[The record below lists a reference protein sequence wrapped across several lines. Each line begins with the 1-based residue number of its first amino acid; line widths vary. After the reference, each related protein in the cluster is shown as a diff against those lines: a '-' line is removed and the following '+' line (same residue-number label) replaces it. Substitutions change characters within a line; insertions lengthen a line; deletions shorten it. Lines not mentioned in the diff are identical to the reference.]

1 MFYQELKLFY
11 KLYQNYLSASN
22 LFNVEALK
30 EIYSKD
36 TKEGESSIELN
47 DLINKHFLF
56 TNKDKLNDLKAKFTE
71 LYDIHNFMFIN
82 RWGVYECKVCKESF
96 QSESQFNFHEQTE
109 NHLENTKKV
118 SQMGNSF
125 SFEMKFKTDLEFMD
139 VVKKYK
145 VFRPV
150 IFLSIMEHNSNALVW
165 RDTGAKII
173 YIGFK
178 ERENNIDENNKDE
191 LSYKSCNNGFDY
203 DLLKKSTLKYK
214 NNIIKI
220 GSFTAASNI
229 TGEKLNVDLISI
241 IMHEVS
247 GLAFFDYATAAPYL
261 KADMNN
267 LIPDNF
273 EDTDTPSH
281 YSLNKLNETQ
291 KKLCYK
297 DAIFFSPH
305 KFIGGPNTSGVLII
319 KQNIVRTLLKPADTG
334 GGVVLFVTQSSVR

>member
-11 KLYQNYLSASN
+11 KLYQNYLTTSN
-22 LFNVEALK
+22 LFNTESLK
-30 EIYSKD
+30 EIYCKD
-36 TKEGESSIELN
+36 NEDEKNSIEIQ

-56 TNKDKLNDLKAKFTE
+56 INKDKLNDLKAKFTE
-71 LYDIHNFMFIN
+71 LFDIHNFMFIN

-109 NHLENTKKV
+109 NHIENTKKV

-125 SFEMKFKTDLEFMD
+125 SFEMKFKTDLEFLD
-139 VVKKYK
+139 IVKQYK

-173 YIGFK
+173 YIGFEEEK
-178 ERENNIDENNKDE
+178 NINTNEESKQNT
-191 LSYKSCNNGFDY
+191 CINGFDY
-203 DLLKKSTLKYK
+203 NLLKKSTLKYK

-220 GSFTAASNI
+220 GTFTAASNI

-267 LIPDNF
+267 LTPDNF

-281 YSLNKLNETQ
+281 YSLNKLSETQ

-334 GGVVLFVTQSSVR
+334 GGVVLFVTQNSVR